1 MKMHLQLIFAV
12 AGVCI
17 LYILSNFSSPPE
29 IKIKDLW
36 KYDGKEVTIE
46 GKVKNKVGKLFEVS
60 DGNATAFVYTNN
72 NFSYGDKIK
81 VTGNV
86 DINNKGA
93 IIYAHEI
100 KLIKK
105 WNENCLSVP
114 YLAENFEDFIGCNVN
129 ITGYI
134 YSIYSD
140 YFYLTD
146 ETGEYEIKVYYDA
159 SQFNQ
164 FDKVYVEG
172 IVKYNS
178 HKMQIYLEG
187 ENVCK

>member
-1 MKMHLQLIFAV
+1 MHLHLIFAV
-12 AGVCI
+12 VGVCV
-17 LYILSNFSSPPE
+17 LYVLSNFSSPPE

-36 KYDGKEVTIE
+36 KYDGKEVR
-46 GKVKNKVGKLFEVS
+46 NKIGKLFEVS
-60 DGNATAFVYTNN
+60 DGNATTFVYTNN
-72 NFSYGDKIK
+72 NLSYGDEIK

-86 DINNKGA
+86 DVSNNGA
-93 IIYAHEI
+93 IIYAHEV

-105 WNENCLSVP
+105 WNKDCLSLP

-129 ITGYI
+129 VTGYI

-146 ETGEYEIKVYYDA
+146 GMGEYWVKVYYDA
-159 SQFNQ
+159 SRFNQ

-172 IVKYNS
+172 VMKYNS

-187 ENVCK
+187 KNVYK